1 MPGFGGQKSYLLHY
15 SDGHLTQAVL
25 PGGPSKITLD
35 TVALIPG
42 TSDMLA
48 GGDTHGSAD
57 PGTDVVGVILQYE
70 I

>member
-1 MPGFGGQKSYLLHY
+1 MLPG
-15 SDGHLTQAVL
+15 
-25 PGGPSKITLD
+25 GGPSKITDD

-42 TSDMLA
+42 TSDVLG
-48 GGDTHGSAD
+48 GGDTHGASD